1 MGPVAPAEYSS
12 AMRLLHTSD
21 LHLGRAFHGGVL
33 QAEQE
38 AVIDSL
44 VAAAEYG
51 GVDLVIIAG
60 DIFDRA
66 IPPLEAV
73 GLFDDAIVRLRG
85 TGATVIAI
93 SGNHDSARRVGV
105 HDRLLAAAGVTI
117 RGDVSRCDE
126 AVLLSPDDGGGVVAV
141 YAVPYLDPYSSARA
155 LCLDSELT
163 DSELSPRSRRLSHDA
178 VTRLATGRVRV
189 DRSERPGTRTIVVAH
204 TFVAGGTPSESERD
218 LSVGTIDHVGL
229 DVFDGFDYVALGHLH
244 GPQSFAGG
252 RIAYS
257 GSPLPYSFSEE
268 SHHKSARLVEL
279 GPDGSLTVELVP
291 LDVGMRLSTI
301 TGELE
306 GLLVDPGLTV
316 AESARVRVV
325 LTDVAMPVHAMAR
338 LNARFPMAVEL
349 RHQPAGASERST
361 AGSIADRD
369 RHLAPIDLVKAFWSD
384 QHPTDLSDGELAV
397 LTDAL
402 EAVAGSESA

>member
-1 MGPVAPAEYSS
+1 
-12 AMRLLHTSD
+12 MRLLHTSD

-33 QAEQE
+33 QVEQE
-38 AVIDSL
+38 AVVDSL
-44 VAAAEYG
+44 VAAAENG
-51 GVDLVIIAG
+51 RVDLVIIAG

-73 GLFDDAIVRLRG
+73 GLFDDAIVRLRT
-85 TGATVIAI
+85 TGAAVVAI

-126 AVLLSPDDGGGVVAV
+126 AVLLSPDDGGGEVAV
-141 YAVPYLDPYSSARA
+141 YAVPYLDPYSSTQILGGRSDPDASDSDALDPGDADPLAR
-155 LCLDSELT
+155 
-163 DSELSPRSRRLSHDA
+163 PRRPSHDA
-178 VTRLATGRVRV
+178 IMRLATGRVRA
-189 DRSERPGTRTIVVAH
+189 DRARRPGTRTIVVAH
-204 TFVAGGTPSESERD
+204 TFVAGGTSSESERD

-229 DVFDGFDYVALGHLH
+229 DAFDGFDYTALGHLH

-268 SHHKSARLVEL
+268 THHKSARLVEL
-279 GPDGSLTVELVP
+279 GPDGSVGVELVP
-291 LDVGMRLSTI
+291 LDVGMRLRTI

-306 GLLVDPGLTV
+306 DLLVDPGLSE

-325 LTDVAMPVHAMAR
+325 LTDVQMPVHAMAR
-338 LNARFPMAVEL
+338 LSVRFPMAVEL
-349 RHQPAGASERST
+349 RHLPAGGSERST
-361 AGSIADRD
+361 SGSIVDRD
-369 RHLAPIDLVKAFWSD
+369 RDLAPIDLVKAFWSD
-384 QHPTDLSDGELAV
+384 QHPTELSEGELSL
-397 LTDAL
+397 LTEAL
-402 EAVAGSESA
+402 RAVAGSESA

>member
-1 MGPVAPAEYSS
+1 
-12 AMRLLHTSD
+12 MRLLHTSD

-33 QAEQE
+33 QVEQE

-44 VAAAEYG
+44 VAAAEFG
-51 GVDLVIIAG
+51 EVDLVIIAG
-60 DIFDRA
+60 DLFDRA

-73 GLFDDAIVRLRG
+73 GLFDDAIVRLRE
-85 TGATVIAI
+85 TGAAVVAI

-126 AVLLSPDDGGGVVAV
+126 AVLLSPDDGGGEVAV
-141 YAVPYLDPYSSARA
+141 YAVPYLDPYSSTQILGRVSDPGVADPGAR
-155 LCLDSELT
+155 
-163 DSELSPRSRRLSHDA
+163 PRRLSHDSI
-178 VTRLATGRVRV
+178 TRLATARVRS
-189 DRSERPGTRTIVVAH
+189 DRGSRPGTRTIVVAH

-229 DVFDGFDYVALGHLH
+229 DAFEGFDYVALGHLH

-279 GPDGSLTVELVP
+279 GPDGSLSVELVP
-291 LDVGMRLSTI
+291 LDVGMRLRTI

-306 GLLVDPGLTV
+306 GLLVDPGLTD

-338 LNARFPMAVEL
+338 LSVRFPMAVEL
-349 RHQPAGASERST
+349 RHQPAGGSERSIS
-361 AGSIADRD
+361 GSIADRD
-369 RHLAPIDLVKAFWSD
+369 RDLAPIDLVKAFWSD
-384 QHPTDLSDGELAV
+384 QHPTELSPGELA
-397 LTDAL
+397 LMADAL
-402 EAVAGSESA
+402 ESVAGSEMP